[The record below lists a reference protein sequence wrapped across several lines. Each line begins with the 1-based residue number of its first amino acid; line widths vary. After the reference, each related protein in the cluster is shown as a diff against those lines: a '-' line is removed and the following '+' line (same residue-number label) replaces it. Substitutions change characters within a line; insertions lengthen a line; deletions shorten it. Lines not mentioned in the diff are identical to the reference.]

1 MIDRLDLNL
10 FPILEAVIRE
20 GNVTRAA
27 RKLGL
32 SQPTVSRAL
41 IHLRAQ
47 LGDELMIRTRG
58 GMEPTP
64 RARLLLGPLS
74 RALDDVRRAI
84 ALEAG
89 FEPHETRAT
98 FTVSMN
104 DYECMMLLPAL
115 HARLSKEAPHAR
127 LSVHEFRRPVVEEA
141 LTTGAV
147 QLAIARIA
155 NPKPH
160 LYQCDLFTESFVLA
174 MRRGHPLDHSRPTMA
189 QIVSVPHIMISPGGT
204 GDMRGL
210 FDSAIEAVGHSRRVM
225 LSVPHF
231 LAAQHVLASSDAV
244 MVSPRRLARRYAELL
259 PISIRPLPVPTNGFV
274 VSMTWHLR
282 VAADPAQRW
291 FRQLVSE
298 IASADCGSV
307 D

>member
-1 MIDRLDLNL
+1 MMTDRLDLNL

-32 SQPTVSRAL
+32 SQPKVSRAL
-41 IHLRAQ
+41 AQLRAQ

-84 ALEAG
+84 ALESG
-89 FEPHETRAT
+89 FEPRETHAT

-104 DYECMMLLPAL
+104 DYESLMLLPAL
-115 HARLSKEAPHAR
+115 HARLVSEAPHAR
-127 LSVHEFRRPVVEEA
+127 LSVHEFRRPIVEEA
-141 LTTGAV
+141 LTNGTV

-155 NPKPH
+155 NPAPH
-160 LYQCDLFTESFVLA
+160 LHQRDLFTESFVLA
-174 MRRGHPLDHSRPTMA
+174 MRRGHPLDRPHPTIA
-189 QIVSVPHIMISPGGT
+189 QIASVPHIIISPGGA
-204 GDMRGL
+204 GDLRGL
-210 FDSAIEAVGHSRRVM
+210 FDSAIEAAGHSRRVV

-231 LAAQHVLASSDAV
+231 LAAPHVLASSDAV
-244 MVSPRRLARRYAELL
+244 MVTPRRLAERYAELL
-259 PISIRPLPVPTNGFV
+259 PISIRPLPVPTDGFV

-291 FRQLVSE
+291 LRRLVSD
-298 IASADCGSV
+298 IAGSI
-307 D
+307 DS